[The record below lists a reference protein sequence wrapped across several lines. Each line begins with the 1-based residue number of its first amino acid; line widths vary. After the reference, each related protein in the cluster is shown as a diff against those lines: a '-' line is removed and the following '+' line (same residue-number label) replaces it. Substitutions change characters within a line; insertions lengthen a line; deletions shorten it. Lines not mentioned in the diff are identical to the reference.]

1 MNKNFQTHKGEI
13 YIWKNDSFLEIEK
26 KKRRSFEKQEVEKK
40 LQEDFPKSF
49 ITHLENGVPV
59 LKNNIYKCIS
69 ISHYKNL
76 FAFYLSDFPVGIDI
90 QKFKKKLSKGS
101 YFFTNAKEA
110 KLFSFTELNLHL
122 IWSVKEAIYKK
133 YKGKIKDFKREI
145 TVLEIDLKTKKI
157 KAEFQNQ
164 IEELEFIKTAEF
176 ILVWV

>member
-1 MNKNFQTHKGEI
+1 IVIYIYNNKNIH
-13 YIWKNDSFLEIEK
+13 YIF
-26 KKRRSFEKQEVEKK
+26 
-40 LQEDFPKSF
+40 
-49 ITHLENGVPV
+49 
-59 LKNNIYKCIS
+59 
-69 ISHYKNL
+69 ISHYKIL
-76 FAFYLSDFPVGIDI
+76 FTFYLSYLPVGIDI
-90 QKFKKKLSKGS
+90 QKLKKKLSKGN